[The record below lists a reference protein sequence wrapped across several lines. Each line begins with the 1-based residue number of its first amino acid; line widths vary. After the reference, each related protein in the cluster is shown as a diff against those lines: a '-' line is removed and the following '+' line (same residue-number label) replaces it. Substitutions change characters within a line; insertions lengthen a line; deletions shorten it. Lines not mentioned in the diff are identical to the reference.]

1 MGGGLDLISSN
12 DYLQTASAEES
23 SGAGMS
29 RPEAP
34 LEDSY
39 RCKHH
44 SPSSSIQTSLQIRVC
59 GDFGGC
65 LEMLFWFLDTPVSSS
80 SSSSVAS
87 DWPLLDRLELIMM
100 CIARIHLLISERMG
114 ESLRICRSRERGRD
128 TGRHHHSGL
137 VHGLVLMLSLLQPYR
152 CDSDTQQS
160 SLTLDVDSGSLR
172 RIIRLSMELYAI
184 VSGDLESVRFNSALQ
199 STTREFSVEV
209 GRCFIRCASQL
220 GIAAAVN
227 IAGKQSFSPQLL
239 HLTILLQHFAA
250 GGMKGSSTMKGS
262 SSSQQHLLYH
272 LYPRYLQLSI
282 YRAELRSHFL
292 EDHHSSS
299 QAVDLDLLL
308 CREVFQ
314 YLMLFMQNAVGSG
327 SMSDPT
333 AMTIAQSAIAEVS
346 LAVTTATV
354 THSRSAFLT
363 DAQANICLHFRY
375 LCYGRGGA
383 LPASIWSK
391 KSCNGSHRLPNQILS
406 LLCCSMLSCNSSSSS
421 RSCCFP
427 AVMVQA

>member
-1 MGGGLDLISSN
+1 MQEAAWDKHKVLPLHHFTLSIPSSLHRRSSLLERVCRLSFNPTPKDLLDLMGGGLDLISSN
-12 DYLQTASAEES
+12 STTDDYLQTASEEES

-29 RPEAP
+29 RPKAP
-34 LEDSY
+34 PEDSY
-39 RCKHH
+39 RYRNH

-65 LEMLFWFLDTPVSSS
+65 LEMLFWFLDTSVSSS

-114 ESLRICRSRERGRD
+114 ESLRICRSRDRGRD

-160 SLTLDVDSGSLR
+160 SLTLDVDSCSLR

-184 VSGDLESVRFNSALQ
+184 VSGDLESMRFNSALQ

-220 GIAAAVN
+220 GITAAVN

-250 GGMKGSSTMKGS
+250 GGMKGSSTMKGSSSIKGS

-299 QAVDLDLLL
+299 QAVDLELLL

-333 AMTIAQSAIAEVS
+333 ALTIAQSAIAEVS
-346 LAVTTATV
+346 FAA
-354 THSRSAFLT
+354 
-363 DAQANICLHFRY
+363 Y
-375 LCYGRGGA
+375 
-383 LPASIWSK
+383 
-391 KSCNGSHRLPNQILS
+391 GSHYS
-406 LLCCSMLSCNSSSSS
+406 YSSSFEK
-421 RSCCFP
+421 CLLD
-427 AVMVQA
+427 

>member
-1 MGGGLDLISSN
+1 MQGAVWDKHKVLPLHHFTLSIPSSLRRRSSLLERVHRLSFNPTPKDLLDLMGGGLDLISSN
-12 DYLQTASAEES
+12 DYLQTASEEES

-34 LEDSY
+34 PEDSY
-39 RCKHH
+39 RCRHH
-44 SPSSSIQTSLQIRVC
+44 SHSHSSSIQTSLQIRVC

-65 LEMLFWFLDTPVSSS
+65 LEILFWFLDTSVS

-87 DWPLLDRLELIMM
+87 DWPLLDRLKSIMM
-100 CIARIHLLISERMG
+100 CIARIHLLISEKMG

-160 SLTLDVDSGSLR
+160 SLTLDMDSCSLR

-184 VSGDLESVRFNSALQ
+184 VSGDLESMRFNSALQ

-209 GRCFIRCASQL
+209 GHCFIRCASQL
-220 GIAAAVN
+220 GTAAAAVN
-227 IAGKQSFSPQLL
+227 IAGKQSFFPQLL

-250 GGMKGSSTMKGS
+250 GGMKGSSTIKGS
-262 SSSQQHLLYH
+262 SSLQQHLLYH

-292 EDHHSSS
+292 EGHRSSN
-299 QAVDLDLLL
+299 QAVDLELLL

-333 AMTIAQSAIAEVS
+333 ALAIAQSAIAEVS
-346 LAVTTATV
+346 FAAY
-354 THSRSAFLT
+354 S
-363 DAQANICLHFRY
+363 
-375 LCYGRGGA
+375 
-383 LPASIWSK
+383 
-391 KSCNGSHRLPNQILS
+391 SHYS
-406 LLCCSMLSCNSSSSS
+406 YSSSFEK
-421 RSCCFP
+421 CLLD
-427 AVMVQA
+427 

>member
-12 DYLQTASAEES
+12 DYLQTASEEES

-34 LEDSY
+34 PEDSY
-39 RCKHH
+39 RCRHH
-44 SPSSSIQTSLQIRVC
+44 SHSHSSSIQTSLLIRVC

-65 LEMLFWFLDTPVSSS
+65 LEILFWFLDTSVS

-87 DWPLLDRLELIMM
+87 DWPLLDRLKSIMM
-100 CIARIHLLISERMG
+100 CIARIHLLISEKMG

-160 SLTLDVDSGSLR
+160 SLTLDMDSCSLR

-184 VSGDLESVRFNSALQ
+184 VSGDLESMRFNSALQ

-209 GRCFIRCASQL
+209 GHCFIRCASQL
-220 GIAAAVN
+220 GTAAAAAVN

-250 GGMKGSSTMKGS
+250 GGMKRSSSIKGSSTITGSSSIKGS

-292 EDHHSSS
+292 EGHRSSS
-299 QAVDLDLLL
+299 NQAVDLELLL

-333 AMTIAQSAIAEVS
+333 ALAIAQSAIAEVS
-346 LAVTTATV
+346 FAAY
-354 THSRSAFLT
+354 S
-363 DAQANICLHFRY
+363 
-375 LCYGRGGA
+375 
-383 LPASIWSK
+383 
-391 KSCNGSHRLPNQILS
+391 SHY
-406 LLCCSMLSCNSSSSS
+406 SSSFEK
-421 RSCCFP
+421 CLLD
-427 AVMVQA
+427 